1 MRTPIACAAMMI
13 ALAGP
18 ALAVQAPA
26 RGDGLLLGAGV
37 GSGWARVTCSICRS
51 VRGTALAANLRLGG
65 QLRPGLV
72 IGAEANGWMKRENA
86 VDERLW
92 GVTAVAYWYPN
103 PRGGLSW
110 KGGVGLLSYR
120 AEDDQDVFSTT
131 AFAVQ
136 LGAGY
141 EMRLGSRVYL
151 APYANVSATPF
162 GGTLKFNGAEILD
175 DANLVLLQLGV
186 GLTRR

>member
-1 MRTPIACAAMMI
+1 MRILLGCATLL
-13 ALAGP
+13 ALGGH
-18 ALAVQAPA
+18 AVAAQAPV

-37 GSGWARVTCSICRS
+37 GRGWTRVTCSICRS
-51 VRGTALAANLRLGG
+51 VRGTALTANLRLGG
-65 QLRPGLV
+65 QLLPGLV
-72 IGAEANGWMKRENA
+72 IGAEANGWMKGEND
-86 VDERLW
+86 VDERMW
-92 GVTAVAYWYPN
+92 GATAVAYWYPN
-103 PRGGLSW
+103 RRGGLYW
-110 KGGVGLLSYR
+110 KGGLGLLSHR
-120 AEDDQDVFSTT
+120 TEDDQDVFGTT

-141 EMRLGSRVYL
+141 ELGLGSRVYL

-175 DANLVLLQLGV
+175 DANLVLIQLGV